1 MFDNSQ
7 TDRTLHVINAP
18 KFLLCITHKVLNLAS
33 LVIVLTH
40 LDVHVGVWSVV
51 FMGAC
56 HEMCSYIN
64 IIFNIIEILYV

>member
-7 TDRTLHVINAP
+7 IDRALNVLNAR
-18 KFLLCITHKVLNLAS
+18 KFMLFTAHTALNLAS

-40 LDVHVGVWSVV
+40 LDVRVDVWPVF

-64 IIFNIIEILYV
+64 IICQCTICL

>member
-7 TDRTLHVINAP
+7 TDRALHVINAH
-18 KFLLCITHKVLNLAS
+18 KFLLCITHQVLNLAS

-40 LDVHVGVWSVV
+40 LDVCVVVWPVV

-64 IIFNIIEILYV
+64 IIFNIIEKLYI